1 MKKDIIINIAIGES
15 RVAILE
21 DGRLA
26 ELYLEKPENE
36 RMVGDIYY
44 GKVAKVI
51 KGMQAAFVDIGLNQD
66 AFLHFSD
73 VSDNLA
79 SFSEL
84 FPPEQGRNRNNSG
97 NPQRQHHHGRDF
109 SEPQLR
115 QGQPLLVQVTKEP
128 ISSKGA
134 RVTTE
139 ISLPGR
145 FLVLIPY
152 DDMIGVSRKITNRRE
167 RARLKQIGR
176 AIKPEGFGL
185 VIRTVSENRDE
196 AALRADLEDLVKMWE
211 ALVDKVKKNPPPL
224 LVHKDMDV
232 LSSVIRDLFTNDV
245 SLLAVDNK
253 KMHKQIVKYVREVAP
268 ALVDRTELYAG
279 RVPIFDKFGIE
290 TEITRSLSRKV
301 WLKSG
306 GYIFF
311 DHTEALAA
319 IDVNSGRFIGK
330 KDHDANSLRIN
341 LEAAREIARQL
352 RLRDIGGIIIIDFI
366 DMVEEKNRKRLQD
379 EFLRE
384 LDSDRAQVNVAP
396 ISQFGIIEMTRERI
410 RPALLFTLSD
420 PCPACLGTGRVLS
433 KTTTMARI
441 ERWLMRYR
449 AEKGERHLQ
458 LVVNPELAAYLSTG
472 YRSQILR
479 LSWKYWTRIKL
490 IGDENVA
497 MDEFRFLTKD
507 GQEDLTNKYFS

>member
-1 MKKDIIINIAIGES
+1 MKKEIIINISVGES

-51 KGMQAAFVDIGLNQD
+51 KGMQAAFIDIGLNQD

-73 VSDNLA
+73 VSENLA
-79 SFSEL
+79 SFNQI
-84 FPPEQGRNRNNSG
+84 FPRDAVNAPRGGGGGNN
-97 NPQRQHHHGRDF
+97 NNNQRQHHHGRDYG
-109 SEPQLR
+109 EPQLR
-115 QGQPLLVQVTKEP
+115 TGQPILVQVTKEP

-167 RARLKQIGR
+167 RARLKQLGR
-176 AIKPEGFGL
+176 AIKPQGFGL
-185 VIRTVSENRDE
+185 VIRTVSEGRDE
-196 AALRADLEDLVKMWE
+196 AMLRADLDDLVRTWE
-211 ALVDKVKKNPPPL
+211 TLVGKVQKTPPPT

-253 KMHKQIVKYVREVAP
+253 KMHKQIIKYLHDVAES
-268 ALVDRTELYAG
+268 LVQRTELYTG
-279 RVPIFDKFGIE
+279 RVPIFDKYGIE
-290 TEITRSLSRKV
+290 AEITRSLSRKV

-311 DHTEALAA
+311 DHTEALTA
-319 IDVNSGRFIGK
+319 IDVNSGRYIGK
-330 KDHDANSLRIN
+330 KDHDANSLKIN
-341 LEAAREIARQL
+341 LEAAR
-352 RLRDIGGIIIIDFI
+352 
-366 DMVEEKNRKRLQD
+366 
-379 EFLRE
+379 
-384 LDSDRAQVNVAP
+384 
-396 ISQFGIIEMTRERI
+396 
-410 RPALLFTLSD
+410 
-420 PCPACLGTGRVLS
+420 
-433 KTTTMARI
+433 
-441 ERWLMRYR
+441 
-449 AEKGERHLQ
+449 
-458 LVVNPELAAYLSTG
+458 
-472 YRSQILR
+472 
-479 LSWKYWTRIKL
+479 
-490 IGDENVA
+490 
-497 MDEFRFLTKD
+497 
-507 GQEDLTNKYFS
+507 

>member
-1 MKKDIIINIAIGES
+1 M
-15 RVAILE
+15 
-21 DGRLA
+21 
-26 ELYLEKPENE
+26 
-36 RMVGDIYY
+36 
-44 GKVAKVI
+44 
-51 KGMQAAFVDIGLNQD
+51 
-66 AFLHFSD
+66 
-73 VSDNLA
+73 
-79 SFSEL
+79 
-84 FPPEQGRNRNNSG
+84 
-97 NPQRQHHHGRDF
+97 
-109 SEPQLR
+109 
-115 QGQPLLVQVTKEP
+115 
-128 ISSKGA
+128 
-134 RVTTE
+134 
-139 ISLPGR
+139 
-145 FLVLIPY
+145 
-152 DDMIGVSRKITNRRE
+152 
-167 RARLKQIGR
+167 
-176 AIKPEGFGL
+176 
-185 VIRTVSENRDE
+185 IRTVSEGKDE
-196 AALRADLEDLVKMWE
+196 DMLRADLDNLVKMWE
-211 ALVDKVKKNPPPL
+211 TLTKNVANNQAPL

-253 KMHKQIVKYVREVAP
+253 KMHKQIVKYLRDVA
-268 ALVDRTELYAG
+268 ATLVDRTELYTG

-319 IDVNSGRFIGK
+319 IDVNSGRYIGK
-330 KDHDANSLRIN
+330 KDHDANSLKIN

-379 EFLRE
+379 EFFHE
-384 LDSDRAQVNVAP
+384 LDADRAQVNVAP

-420 PCPACLGTGRVLS
+420 PCPACLGTGRVIS
-433 KTTTMARI
+433 KTTTLARI
-441 ERWLMRYR
+441 ERWIQRYR
-449 AEKGERHLQ
+449 AEKGDRSLQ
-458 LVVNPELAAYLSTG
+458 LLVHPELAAYLASG

-490 IGDENVA
+490 LSDENVA
-497 MDEFRFLTKD
+497 MDEFRFLNKD

>member
-1 MKKDIIINIAIGES
+1 MKKDIIINIGIGES

-21 DGRLA
+21 DGHLA

-51 KGMQAAFVDIGLNQD
+51 KGMQAAFVNIGLNQD

-73 VSDNLA
+73 VSDNLTA
-79 SFSEL
+79 FNQL
-84 FPPEQGRNRNNSG
+84 FPQEEARNRGGQTS
-97 NPQRQHHHGRDF
+97 QRQRHRSRDF
-109 SEPQLR
+109 NEPQLR
-115 QGQPLLVQVTKEP
+115 QGQPILVQVTKEP

-152 DDMIGVSRKITNRRE
+152 NDMIGVSRKITNRRE

-196 AALRADLEDLVKMWE
+196 AALRADLEDLVRMWE
-211 ALVDKVKKNPPPL
+211 TLTDKVRKNTPPL

-253 KMHKQIVKYVREVAP
+253 KMHKQIVKYVRDVAP
-268 ALVDRTELYAG
+268 ALVDRTELYTG
-279 RVPIFDKFGIE
+279 RVPIFDKYGIE

-366 DMVEEKNRKRLQD
+366 DMVEEKNRKRLQE

-384 LDSDRAQVNVAP
+384 LELDRAQVNVAP

-449 AEKGERHLQ
+449 AEKGDRSLQ
-458 LVVNPELAAYLSTG
+458 LVVNPELAAYLSSG

-497 MDEFRFLTKD
+497 MDEFRFLSKD